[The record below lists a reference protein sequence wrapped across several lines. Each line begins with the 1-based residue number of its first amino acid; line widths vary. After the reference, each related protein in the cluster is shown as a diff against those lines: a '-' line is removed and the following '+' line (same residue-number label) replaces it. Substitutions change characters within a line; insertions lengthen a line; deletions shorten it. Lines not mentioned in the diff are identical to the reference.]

1 MMTGALLEINTA
13 FTIIKK
19 WYNMAKIISSVSR
32 VDRPSTKRPGVHAKK
47 KTSRLKSSKNYKKP
61 YRGQGRA
68 WKNNKNI

>member
-1 MMTGALLEINTA
+1 MMTGALLETNTV

-19 WYNMAKIISSVSR
+19 QLHKMAKIILSVSR
-32 VDRPSTKRPGVHAKK
+32 IDRPSTKRPGVHAKK

-68 WKNNKNI
+68 

>member
-1 MMTGALLEINTA
+1 MKRGYVLLAKNDNMFSHVDELKNND
-13 FTIIKK
+13 IK
-19 WYNMAKIISSVSR
+19 MAKIISSVSR

-68 WKNNKNI
+68 